1 MIPQYI
7 KNKQKI
13 ENNTTA
19 ISSVRTNLN
28 KIGLGNGLLPRLSEK
43 ELNTLD
49 DFSGF
54 AYLSNCKLNGSYISN
69 GYFLQLSYTS
79 TYKVQFL
86 IGAASGLLQYR
97 KMVSGTW
104 SNFTNV

>member
-1 MIPQYI
+1 MIPQYV

-13 ENNTTA
+13 ENNTAA
-19 ISSVRTNLN
+19 ISSVNTNLN
-28 KIGLGNGLLPRLSEK
+28 KVGLGNGVLPRLHEK

-49 DFSGF
+49 NFSGF
-54 AYLSNCKLNGSYISN
+54 AYVSDCKINGKYINN
-69 GYFLQLSYTS
+69 GYFLQLSYAS

-86 IGAASGLLQYR
+86 IGATSGLLQYR
-97 KMVSGTW
+97 KMNNGTW

>member
-19 ISSVRTNLN
+19 ISSAITRLN
-28 KIGLGNGLLPRLSEK
+28 QSGLGDGLLPRLVRK

-49 DFSGF
+49 DFTGF
-54 AYLSNCKLNGSYISN
+54 AYLSDCKVNGGYINN

-86 IGAASGLLQYR
+86 IGATSGLLQYR
-97 KMVSGTW
+97 KMVDGTW
-104 SNFTNV
+104 NNFTNV

>member
-13 ENNTTA
+13 ENNTTV
-19 ISSVRTNLN
+19 ISSVSTNVN
-28 KIGLGNGLLPRLSEK
+28 KAGLGNGLLPRLHQK

-54 AYLSNCKLNGSYISN
+54 AYLSDCKINGTYINN
-69 GYFLQLSYTS
+69 GYFLQLSYAAD
-79 TYKVQFL
+79 YKVQFF
-86 IGAASGLLQYR
+86 IGATSGLLQYR
-97 KMVSGTW
+97 KMQNGTW
-104 SNFTNV
+104 GSFASV

>member
-1 MIPQYI
+1 MIPQHI

-19 ISSVRTNLN
+19 ISSAITRLN
-28 KIGLGNGLLPRLSEK
+28 QSGLGNGILPRLVRK
-43 ELNTLD
+43 ELNTLG
-49 DFSGF
+49 DFTGF
-54 AYLSNCKLNGSYISN
+54 AYLSDCKVNGNHINN
-69 GYFLQLSYTS
+69 GYFLQLSCTS

-86 IGAASGLLQYR
+86 IGATSGLLQYR
-97 KMVSGTW
+97 KMDNGTW

>member
-19 ISSVRTNLN
+19 ISSAITRL
-28 KIGLGNGLLPRLSEK
+28 KQSGLGNGILPRLVQK

-49 DFSGF
+49 DFTGF
-54 AYLSNCKLNGSYISN
+54 AYLSDCKVSGNYIDN

-86 IGAASGLLQYR
+86 INATSGLLQYR

>member
-1 MIPQYI
+1 MIPQYV

-13 ENNTTA
+13 ENNTIA
-19 ISSVRTNLN
+19 ISSAITNLN
-28 KIGLGNGLLPRLSEK
+28 KIGLGNGLLPRLVEK

-54 AYLSNCKLNGSYISN
+54 AYLSNCKVGGIYIDN

-79 TYKVQFL
+79 TYKVQFF
-86 IGAASGLLQYR
+86 IGATKGLLQYR
-97 KMVSGTW
+97 RMNNETW

>member
-28 KIGLGNGLLPRLSEK
+28 KIGLGNGLLPRLVQK

-54 AYLSNCKLNGSYISN
+54 AYLSDCKVRGNYINN

-79 TYKVQFL
+79 TYKVQFF
-86 IGAASGLLQYR
+86 IGADSGLLQYR
-97 KMVSGTW
+97 KMDNGTW
-104 SNFTNV
+104 GSFVNV

>member
-86 IGAASGLLQYR
+86 IDAASGLLQYR

>member
-69 GYFLQLSYTS
+69 GYFLQLSCTS

-86 IGAASGLLQYR
+86 IGATSGLLQYR

>member
-86 IGAASGLLQYR
+86 IGATSGLLQYR
-97 KMVSGTW
+97 KMVNGTW
-104 SNFTNV
+104 SDFTNV

>member
-13 ENNTTA
+13 ENNTIA
-19 ISSVRTNLN
+19 ISSAITRLN
-28 KIGLGNGLLPRLSEK
+28 QSGLGDGLLPRLVRK
-43 ELNTLD
+43 ELNTLG
-49 DFSGF
+49 DFTGF
-54 AYLSNCKLNGSYISN
+54 AYLSDCKVNGNYINN

-86 IGAASGLLQYR
+86 IGATSVLLQYR
-97 KMVSGTW
+97 KMDNGTW

>member
-19 ISSVRTNLN
+19 ISSAITKLN
-28 KIGLGNGLLPRLSEK
+28 KSGLGDGLLPRLVQK

-49 DFSGF
+49 DFTGF
-54 AYLSNCKLNGSYISN
+54 AYLSDCKVNGNFINN

-86 IGAASGLLQYR
+86 IRATSGLLQYR
-97 KMVSGTW
+97 KMVDGTW

>member
-13 ENNTTA
+13 KNNTTA
-19 ISSVRTNLN
+19 ISSAITNLN
-28 KIGLGNGLLPRLSEK
+28 QSGLGNGILPRLSEK

-54 AYLSNCKLNGSYISN
+54 AYLSNCKVGGNYISN

-79 TYKVQFL
+79 IYKIQFF
-86 IGAASGLLQYR
+86 IGAASGLLEYR

>member
-19 ISSVRTNLN
+19 ISSAITRLN
-28 KIGLGNGLLPRLSEK
+28 QSGLGSEILPRLFQK

-49 DFSGF
+49 DFTGF
-54 AYLSNCKLNGSYISN
+54 AYLSDCKVSGNYINN

-79 TYKVQFL
+79 TYKIQFF
-86 IGAASGLLQYR
+86 IGAASGLLEYR

>member
-86 IGAASGLLQYR
+86 IGATSVLLQYR
-97 KMVSGTW
+97 KMVNGTW

>member
-1 MIPQYI
+1 MIPQHT

-19 ISSVRTNLN
+19 ISSAITRLN
-28 KIGLGNGLLPRLSEK
+28 QSGLGNGILPRLVQK

-49 DFSGF
+49 DFTGF
-54 AYLSNCKLNGSYISN
+54 AYLTDCKVSGNYINN

-86 IGAASGLLQYR
+86 IGATSGLLQYR
-97 KMVSGTW
+97 KMNNGTW
-104 SNFTNV
+104 SNFANV

>member
-1 MIPQYI
+1 MIPQHT

-19 ISSVRTNLN
+19 ISSAITRLN
-28 KIGLGNGLLPRLSEK
+28 QSGLGDGLLPRLVRK
-43 ELNTLD
+43 ELNTLG
-49 DFSGF
+49 DFTGF
-54 AYLSNCKLNGSYISN
+54 AYLSDCKVNGNYINN

-86 IGAASGLLQYR
+86 IGATSGLLQYR
-97 KMVSGTW
+97 KMDNGTW
-104 SNFTNV
+104 GSFVNV

>member
-1 MIPQYI
+1 MIPQHI

-19 ISSVRTNLN
+19 ISSAITRLN
-28 KIGLGNGLLPRLSEK
+28 QSGLGDGTLPRLVQK
-43 ELNTLD
+43 ELNTVD
-49 DFSGF
+49 DFTGF
-54 AYLSNCKLNGSYISN
+54 AYLSDCRVNGNFINN

-79 TYKVQFL
+79 IYKVQFY
-86 IGAASGLLQYR
+86 IGATSGLLQYR
-97 KMVSGTW
+97 KMDNGTW

>member
-13 ENNTTA
+13 ENNTAA
-19 ISSVRTNLN
+19 ISSAITRLN
-28 KIGLGNGLLPRLSEK
+28 QSGLGSEILPRLSEK

-79 TYKVQFL
+79 TYKVQFF
-86 IGAASGLLQYR
+86 IGATSGLLQYR

>member
-86 IGAASGLLQYR
+86 IGATSGLLQYR
-97 KMVSGTW
+97 KMVNGTW

>member
-13 ENNTTA
+13 ENNTIA
-19 ISSVRTNLN
+19 ISSAITNLN
-28 KIGLGNGLLPRLSEK
+28 QSGLGNGILPRLVQK

-49 DFSGF
+49 DFTGF
-54 AYLSNCKLNGSYISN
+54 AYLSDCKVSGNYINN

-86 IGAASGLLQYR
+86 IGATSGLLQYR
-97 KMVSGTW
+97 KMVNGNW